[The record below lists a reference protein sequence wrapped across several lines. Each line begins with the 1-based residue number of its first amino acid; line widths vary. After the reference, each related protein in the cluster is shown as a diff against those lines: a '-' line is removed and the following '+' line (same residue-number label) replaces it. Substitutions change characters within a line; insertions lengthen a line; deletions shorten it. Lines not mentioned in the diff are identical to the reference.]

1 MLRLVVPSLEDL
13 WFREKLINDE
23 KTMEYNKKWGGT
35 IPFPKNKWKT
45 WYDYWVRNPDS
56 KRFYRYIL
64 DEDNIDNIF
73 VGETAYHFDENR
85 QIYIADVIV
94 MAKYRGKGYGSKALN
109 LLCECAKQNGIE
121 FLFDDIAIDNPAISL
136 FLKNGFHE
144 EYRTDD
150 YIMLKKPL

>member
-35 IPFPKNKWKT
+35 IPFPKNKWKA

-64 DEDNIDNIF
+64 EI
-73 VGETAYHFDENR
+73 
-85 QIYIADVIV
+85 IYLSV
-94 MAKYRGKGYGSKALN
+94 
-109 LLCECAKQNGIE
+109 KQPII
-121 FLFDDIAIDNPAISL
+121 LT
-136 FLKNGFHE
+136 
-144 EYRTDD
+144 RTDK
-150 YIMLKKPL
+150 YILLM